1 MLISP
6 RHRRIHEAQHDGQSI
21 DPIDDE
27 LEGEDDISEEE
38 IGELSPIASHAMIN
52 MPHVPPGSAPI
63 SLPST
68 MSGMGGQHMIAP
80 QLLQQHM

>member
-6 RHRRIHEAQHDGQSI
+6 RHRRIHESQHDGQAI
-21 DPIDDE
+21 GPIDDD
-27 LEGEDDISEEE
+27 LEHDDYISEED
-38 IGELSPIASHAMIN
+38 IGEMSPMPSHAMIN
-52 MPHVPPGSAPI
+52 MSNMPQGSAPI